1 MTRGRPPLPAILPR
15 PHAPR
20 RGRRGGMGAAFALSL
35 LLLACPTEDDGDDD
49 DAVGDDDAT
58 GDDDTTE
65 PGPWDGGE
73 EIVVTVDGQ
82 AMIEGSFD
90 GQGPIWWALDTGAA
104 RTYVD
109 EDLTGTGNNVIGD
122 VVIGPLEFE
131 DKQVGSVELD
141 DAEAFIGWDLGGL
154 AGQDVF
160 EGRFVALDYA
170 GLQAHFLDELPDE
183 GPPCCDTAAPA
194 TSAYDLPSSIPVM
207 SAELSGAG
215 GAVQIDLIADT
226 GSGVTILLESV
237 FDAID
242 DGTLPRVE
250 GYVWGTNYGFDDGF
264 LTRVPVIAAGEGD
277 RVEVAHSWAVVIPDD
292 NHLWALLEGNGIF
305 ADGFL
310 GYPFYRRF
318 VVGVDGHEDRYLWWP
333 YPGDDHIDPREWT
346 RVGIEPTWRDGGFTV
361 EMLYR
366 PSDAQTQG
374 VQIGDRI
381 TAVDGTDLAGSTLD
395 DLKHLL
401 RGDPGDTRTLDL
413 ERGDQGLQV
422 VVTVDDL
429 LPRP

>member
-1 MTRGRPPLPAILPR
+1 MRPGRVRAGFAGVALIVALAGCPA
-15 PHAPR
+15 
-20 RGRRGGMGAAFALSL
+20 
-35 LLLACPTEDDGDDD
+35 DDD
-49 DAVGDDDAT
+49 DTAGDDDAT

-65 PGPWDGGE
+65 PGPWDDGQ

-90 GQGPIWWALDTGAA
+90 GEGPLWWALDTGAA

-109 EDLTGTGNNVIGD
+109 DEITGTGNNVIGD

-154 AGQDVF
+154 AGQDIF
-160 EGRFVALDYA
+160 ADRFVALDYA
-170 GLQAHFLDELPDE
+170 GLEAHFLDQVPDT
-183 GPPCCDTAAPA
+183 PPPGTGSSQAC

-207 SAELSGAG
+207 SVELAGAG
-215 GAVQIDLIADT
+215 GQVEVDLIADT
-226 GSGVTILLESV
+226 GSGVTILLQSV

-242 DGTLPRVE
+242 DGSLPRVE

-264 LTRVPVIAAGEGD
+264 LTRIPSLAAGDGD
-277 RVEVAHSWAVVIPDD
+277 RVAVAHSWAVVIPDD
-292 NHLWALLEGNGIF
+292 NHLWALLEGNGIH

-333 YPGDDHIDPREWT
+333 CASDEHIDPREWT
-346 RVGIEPTWRDGGFTV
+346 RVGIEPTWRDGGFSV

-366 PSDAQTQG
+366 PSDAEVQG

-381 TAVDGTDLAGSTLD
+381 TAVDGTDLSGSTLD
-395 DLKHLL
+395 DLKHML
-401 RGDPGDTRTLDL
+401 RGDVGDTRTLDL
-413 ERGDQGLQV
+413 RRGDLDIQV
-422 VVTVDDL
+422 TAAIDDL
-429 LPRP
+429 LPMP